1 MNRHKYID
9 SYSKPS
15 VRWIECGDIWTL
27 KDGPRKIPRHIQTKH
42 KWWPKKIRIVTNR
55 GIASQDIPSR
65 DFYEVHAFYSTE
77 TVRIEEK
84 LMLFPETIYQ
94 FYE

>member
-1 MNRHKYID
+1 MAQEKYHDTYKQNIN
-9 SYSKPS
+9 
-15 VRWIECGDIWTL
+15 GGL
-27 KDGPRKIPRHIQTKH
+27 
-42 KWWPKKIRIVTNR
+42 KKIRIVTNR